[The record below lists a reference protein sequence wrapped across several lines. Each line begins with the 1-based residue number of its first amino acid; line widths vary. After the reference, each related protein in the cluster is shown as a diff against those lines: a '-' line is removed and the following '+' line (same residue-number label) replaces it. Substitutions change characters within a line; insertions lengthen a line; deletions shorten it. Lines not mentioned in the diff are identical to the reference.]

1 MKPRTKLEKRVTGL
15 SGKLSAVTEVQ
26 KEWAKE
32 HIYKAMKA
40 TSYMKQHKANE
51 FYVKKVRGYYMV
63 IDGYD
68 MSMASLEDTEEA
80 ANKMAA
86 ELNAMRNNRL
96 NIA

>member
-1 MKPRTKLEKRVTGL
+1 
-15 SGKLSAVTEVQ
+15 
-26 KEWAKE
+26 
-32 HIYKAMKA
+32 MKA
-40 TSYMKQHKANE
+40 TSYMKQHKVNE
-51 FYVKKVRGYYMV
+51 FYVKKSRGYYMV

-86 ELNAMRNNRL
+86 ELNAMRSKRL